1 MRHKWV
7 LSFLM
12 WEDRYSTNK
21 RSKRYQVVISAG
33 EKNKKISEMGMPG
46 GGPVWV
52 QDGLQFS

>member
-1 MRHKWV
+1 MPLHVK
-7 LSFLM
+7 
-12 WEDRYSTNK
+12 RYSTNK
-21 RSKRYQVVISAG
+21 RSKIYQVVISAG